1 MAVAVVFA
9 PKYAEAFAEVAAE
22 KGLDVK
28 AARQQ
33 MRDFADTLEGSPD
46 LREFLSDPS
55 LDPKQKLSILDA
67 ITEKIGMYREVRN
80 FLAVMMDHGRLGQ
93 IEQIL
98 TAYHQV
104 ADAGAGLVE
113 AEVTS
118 ARELSAEDK
127 QEMEFE
133 ISKLAVS
140 RVSVSY
146 KQDPELLGGAVVRIG
161 STVYDGSVRGQL
173 AQMKRALVRV

>member
-1 MAVAVVFA
+1 MAGVEVFA
-9 PKYAEAFAEVAAE
+9 PRYADAFASVAAE
-22 KGLDVK
+22 KNLDVK

-33 MRDFADTLEGSPD
+33 MRDFADTVAGNPRLLEV
-46 LREFLSDPS
+46 FSDPS
-55 LDPKQKLSILDA
+55 IEMGQKLSLLDA
-67 ITEKIGMYREVRN
+67 LAEKIGMYREVRN
-80 FLAVMMDHGRLGQ
+80 FLALVIEHQRLGQ

-98 TAYHQV
+98 DAYHQV
-104 ADAGAGLVE
+104 ADEGVGLVE

-118 ARELSAEDK
+118 SRELSPDVK
-127 QEMEFE
+127 HEMEFE

-146 KQDPELLGGAVVRIG
+146 KQDPSLLGGAVVRIG

-173 AQMKRALVRV
+173 TQMKAALRA

>member
-1 MAVAVVFA
+1 MAGTEVFA
-9 PKYAEAFAEVAAE
+9 PRYADAFAAVARE
-22 KGLDVK
+22 KSLDVK

-33 MRDFADTLEGSPD
+33 MRDFADTLHGSPE
-46 LREFLSDPS
+46 LLEVLEDPS
-55 LDPKQKLSILDA
+55 IAATQKLGLLDA
-67 ITEKIGMYREVRN
+67 LAERIGMYREVRN
-80 FLAVMMDHGRLGQ
+80 FFAVIIEHQRTGA

-98 TAYHQV
+98 EAYHQV

-118 ARELSAEDK
+118 ARELNEGDRH
-127 QEMEFE
+127 EMEFE

-146 KQDPELLGGAVVRIG
+146 KLDAALIGGAVVRIG

-173 AQMKRALVRV
+173 AQMKQALVKG